1 MIKEFKVSH
10 SITERTPTLTTYMQD
25 ISRYPLLTMA
35 QEEELAILAQAGNV
49 KAKQR
54 LAECNL
60 RFVISVAKQF
70 IHLGIPLEDLIMEG
84 NLGLMTAIEKFD
96 PTRGFKLSTYAV
108 WWIRQSILNAL
119 AEKGRT
125 VRLPLNQLG
134 LLLRVRRAAQDFYQ
148 QNERHP
154 LPEELA
160 QILYLPVEK
169 VEYILQNA
177 STEFSL
183 DKPMDDESDTC
194 FVDTL
199 ESSTPAPDDQLNHD
213 SLCADI
219 NRWLAIIDKV
229 SKEKKR
235 GKKSIGDAER
245 AKDILIRS
253 FGLNGMPE
261 MSLEDLAIKHCI
273 TRERVRQ
280 IRESSIR
287 LLKSH
292 IPSSLASNH

>member
-1 MIKEFKVSH
+1 
-10 SITERTPTLTTYMQD
+10 
-25 ISRYPLLTMA
+25 
-35 QEEELAILAQAGNV
+35 
-49 KAKQR
+49 
-54 LAECNL
+54 
-60 RFVISVAKQF
+60 
-70 IHLGIPLEDLIMEG
+70 MEG

-125 VRLPLNQLG
+125 VRLPLNQVG

-148 QNERHP
+148 QNERNP

-160 QILYLPVEK
+160 QILSLPVEK
-169 VEYILQNA
+169 VECVLQNA

-199 ESSTPAPDDQLNHD
+199 ESSTPAPDDQLIHD

-219 NRWLAIIDKV
+219 NRWLRIFDQ
-229 SKEKKR
+229 ER
-235 GKKSIGDAER
+235 EGPR
-245 AKDILIRS
+245 AKDILICS
-253 FGLNGMPE
+253 FGLNGMPV

-287 LLKSH
+287 LLKRH

>member
-25 ISRYPLLTMA
+25 ISRYPLLTMD

-70 IHLGIPLEDLIMEG
+70 VHLGIPLEDLIMEG
-84 NLGLMTAIEKFD
+84 NLGLMTAIKKFD

-125 VRLPLNQLG
+125 VRLPLNQVG
-134 LLLRVRRAAQDFYQ
+134 LLLRVRRAMQDFYQ
-148 QNERHP
+148 QNERNP

-160 QILYLPVEK
+160 QILSIPVEK
-169 VEYILQNA
+169 VAYILQNA
-177 STEFSL
+177 SAEFSL

-199 ESSTPAPDDQLNHD
+199 ESSTPAPDDQINHE
-213 SLCADI
+213 SLCSDI
-219 NRWLAIIDKV
+219 NRWLCIFDQEREGA
-229 SKEKKR
+229 
-235 GKKSIGDAER
+235 R

-253 FGLNGMPE
+253 FGLNGT
-261 MSLEDLAIKHCI
+261 DLMTLDELATKHHLS
-273 TRERVRQ
+273 RERVRQ
-280 IRESSIR
+280 IQQRSLRR
-287 LLKSH
+287 LRAH
-292 IPSSLASNH
+292 ISLSALAWHLASNL

>member
-96 PTRGFKLSTYAV
+96 PTRGFKLSTYAI

-125 VRLPLNQLG
+125 VRLPLNQVG

-148 QNERHP
+148 QNERNP

-160 QILYLPVEK
+160 QILSLPVEK
-169 VEYILQNA
+169 VECVLQNA

-183 DKPMDDESDTC
+183 DKPIDDESDTC

-199 ESSTPAPDDQLNHD
+199 ESSTPAPDDQLIHD

-219 NRWLAIIDKV
+219 NRWLRIFNQ
-229 SKEKKR
+229 KR
-235 GKKSIGDAER
+235 EGQR
-245 AKDILIRS
+245 AKDILICS
-253 FGLNGMPE
+253 FGLNGMPV

-292 IPSSLASNH
+292 IPLSPLTSKQ

>member
-96 PTRGFKLSTYAV
+96 PTRGFKLSTYAI

-125 VRLPLNQLG
+125 VRLPLNQVG

-148 QNERHP
+148 QNERNP

-160 QILYLPVEK
+160 QILSMPVEK

-199 ESSTPAPDDQLNHD
+199 ESSTPAPDDQLIHD

-219 NRWLAIIDKV
+219 NRWLRIFDQ
-229 SKEKKR
+229 KR
-235 GKKSIGDAER
+235 EGQR
-245 AKDILIRS
+245 AKDILICS

-287 LLKSH
+287 LLRSH
-292 IPSSLASNH
+292 IPISSSASNL